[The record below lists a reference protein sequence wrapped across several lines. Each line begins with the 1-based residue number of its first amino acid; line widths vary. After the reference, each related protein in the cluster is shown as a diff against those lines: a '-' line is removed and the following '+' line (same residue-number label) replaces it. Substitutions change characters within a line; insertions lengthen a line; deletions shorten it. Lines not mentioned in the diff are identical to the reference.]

1 MLRPRE
7 LPRED
12 EPGGQKRKQAEAA
25 TPGGGMEQNRVPG
38 RVRKSDLECLVWAKG
53 PSVEAGRLWRA
64 TPRRSKGHEDS
75 LRTEAQMLLTCVTSV
90 GLASLHGR
98 CKPLKPE
105 YRRN

>member
-12 EPGGQKRKQAEAA
+12 ELGWQKRKQAEAA

-38 RVRKSDLECLVWAKG
+38 RLRKSDLECLVWAKG

-98 CKPLKPE
+98 CKPLEPE